1 MTDPLPSR
9 SSVRSYQD
17 LKVWQ
22 LGMAISKEIY
32 ITTADFPRHEI
43 YGITSQ
49 IRRAATS
56 IPTNIAEG
64 HERTS
69 TKEYLRHLSIAV
81 GSLAECETFL
91 YLAVELSYVNQTVSD
106 PVFDMLNEEG
116 RMIRGLQR
124 SLRSKL

>member
-1 MTDPLPSR
+1 MQ
-9 SSVRSYQD
+9 SYQD

-49 IRRAATS
+49 LRRAATS
-56 IPTNIAEG
+56 IPANIAEG

-91 YLAVELSYVNQTVSD
+91 YLAVELSYVNQAISD
-106 PVFDMLNEEG
+106 RVFDMLNEEG

>member
-1 MTDPLPSR
+1 MTDPLPSK

-49 IRRAATS
+49 LRRAATS
-56 IPTNIAEG
+56 IPANIAEG

-91 YLAVELSYVNQTVSD
+91 YLAVELSYVNQAVSD
-106 PVFDMLNEEG
+106 RVFDMLNEEG

>member
-49 IRRAATS
+49 LRRAATS
-56 IPTNIAEG
+56 IPANIAEG

-91 YLAVELSYVNQTVSD
+91 YLAVELSYVNQAISD
-106 PVFDMLNEEG
+106 RVFDMLNEEG